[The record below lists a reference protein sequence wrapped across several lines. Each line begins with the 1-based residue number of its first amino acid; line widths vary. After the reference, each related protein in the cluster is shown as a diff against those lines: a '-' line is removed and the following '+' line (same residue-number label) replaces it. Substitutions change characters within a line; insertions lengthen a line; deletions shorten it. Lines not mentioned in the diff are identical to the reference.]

1 MEWGVF
7 SCVHLNSFI
16 YLLPSLLRSLY
27 VTQDDI
33 AAYKTQNK
41 FLNSEIYQL
50 TKLWRKSSE
59 QEKSLMVKVRVREGE
74 GLLRSIQWVPT
85 CGSGPRSCSPE
96 MQFGSQQIVDFN
108 PLIFGHFRKKRR
120 SSS

>member
-7 SCVHLNSFI
+7 FLCVHLNSFI

-74 GLLRSIQWVPT
+74 GL
-85 CGSGPRSCSPE
+85 
-96 MQFGSQQIVDFN
+96 F
-108 PLIFGHFRKKRR
+108 R
-120 SSS
+120 SSPVVPNLWLWTPLGFT